1 MTGKEIAKVTEQDLR
16 VLLVRDVPV
25 ILDVD
30 VAKGFG
36 VETKHVNQAASR
48 NPEKFGEEH
57 TFQLTPDEFAALK
70 SQSVTSKPGR
80 GGTRRAPHVYTA
92 KGVARL
98 ATILNTDAA
107 LRATDLIIDTFLEVQ
122 HQIIGGRKQ
131 VAISEPSRLRADD
144 HDDDDRHADGI
155 AKMRK
160 QLASAVTALLDTVI
174 DTSKEKTV
182 RQTSQ
187 ELTSGA
193 LENVRERLRTRG
205 LENAKLEADTVMV
218 LAEAEKLMAEVR
230 KTHAEADGIDIDN
243 IGKRIAVVR
252 DLMALVREAEP
263 AEVVQLLTRID
274 MDTPIPIAAERSL
287 PAPKNDKDDH

>member
-1 MTGKEIAKVTEQDLR
+1 MTGKSLALSSDDRLQ
-16 VLLVRDVPV
+16 VLLVRDMPV
-25 ILDVD
+25 ILDAD

-36 VETKHVNQAASR
+36 TDTKRINEAVRR
-48 NPEKFGEEH
+48 NPEKFTEEH
-57 TFQLTPDEFAALK
+57 TFALSAEEFAALR
-70 SQSVTSKPGR
+70 SQIATSNAGR
-80 GGTRRAPHVYTA
+80 GGTRHTPHVYTA

-122 HQIIGGRKQ
+122 HQIVSGRKQ
-131 VAISEPSRLRADD
+131 IAISQPSRLRAE
-144 HDDDDRHADGI
+144 DDDDHHSGNI
-155 AKMRK
+155 AKVRR

-174 DTSKEKTV
+174 DTAKDKTV

-193 LENVRERLRTRG
+193 LDHVRERLRAKG
-205 LENAKLEADTVMV
+205 LENAKLEADTMLV
-218 LAEAEKLMAEVR
+218 LAEAEKVMAEVR

-252 DLMALVREAEP
+252 ELMTLVREAEP
-263 AEVVQLLTRID
+263 SEVVQLLTRID
-274 MDTPIPIAAERSL
+274 TGKPLLIQSQRSL
-287 PAPKNDKDDH
+287 PAPDTDEDNV